1 MTAVRPAQVWTQG
14 TVQSMDLTSRTL
26 MVAHQPIPEW
36 QWPAMEMEFIVADG
50 VDISRLAQGQSLHL
64 QVMQEGD
71 EYRITSIHQEK
82 APATDGAAKPAAGE
96 MDKMEGMDPS
106 QHDMGAKP

>member
-1 MTAVRPAQVWTQG
+1 MNAALNAVIFLATGAVTP
-14 TVQSMDLTSRTL
+14 
-26 MVAHQPIPEW
+26 HQ
-36 QWPAMEMEFIVADG
+36 
-50 VDISRLAQGQSLHL
+50 LHL